1 MEITTEEEEE
11 LKENLIINYT
21 KIITGDNFIALFMVA
36 IFFLLSVFERIGE
49 GTLPL
54 PVLAYM
60 FM

>member
-1 MEITTEEEEE
+1 
-11 LKENLIINYT
+11 
-21 KIITGDNFIALFMVA
+21 MVA
-36 IFFLLSVFERIGE
+36 IFFLLSVFERTGE

>member
-1 MEITTEEEEE
+1 MKMLGQI
-11 LKENLIINYT
+11 LSISRKYKVRL
-21 KIITGDNFIALFMVA
+21 ITGCIIIALFMVA
-36 IFFLLSVFERIGE
+36 IFFLLSVFERTGE